1 MCACSWLGRSEE
13 LEEGQE
19 QQDVLNADHAIA
31 VEVALRAGGASEIS
45 EQFQQIFDREFA
57 VAIEVSSVST
67 CAEGF
72 VGGF

>member
-31 VEVALRAGGASEIS
+31 VEVALGAGRATKIGK
-45 EQFQQIFDREFA
+45 QFQQILDREFA
-57 VAIEVSSVST
+57 VAIEVSSV
-67 CAEGF
+67 
-72 VGGF
+72 